1 MKRFFAVLIS
11 VVFSVISLMAQDEIL
26 VMGKVIS
33 TVEDEPLSGVQIFV
47 FKTVGAGKYEYDR
60 AKIMYEDG
68 YVPEG
73 AFREE
78 RSMTDGTFEFNAQP
92 GGALLFYQFP
102 FKPEFVKIG
111 GKNKIPTVKIEATT
125 VLDEAT
131 LTEEG
136 KKKTKKGKP
145 VAHGNSFKIREYYY
159 FDDSKMGNVKGLGK
173 EIARMVTQVYVVN
186 SDGSDT
192 LQFFPPRVYDG
203 EHFHQT
209 QYHWNKDYLYDVAET
224 SHKLQSKLDTV
235 ELRAEFALDDP
246 TALYYCKAN
255 VWIEDYLNVYYKDSV
270 TIFNTGRVS
279 RPFQFLEYSF
289 DQNQVDPQKYYKAP
303 KRENVSVP
311 KNMKLQFLIGKA
323 ELDKSDAATM
333 ASLDSLKEELIA
345 ICEDPA
351 STLTELHFQ
360 GFSSP
365 DGQYAKNKDLSERR
379 TQTVFNEVWSA
390 VPRNWRDRVFKTAK
404 GEVASWSDVADLL
417 EADSLKT
424 EAAAVREVV
433 SSSDNMDVQGA
444 KMKRLPFYEKKVK
457 PVLPELRSVKCNH
470 MAQVYRFLTEEEILH
485 KYNTDEAYR
494 KGTKHLTLNE
504 YWNLFNLVKD
514 EKELEDLYKR
524 GIIAAIRAEGKKNPW
539 ALPANHLAVTYL
551 KRKQVD
557 TTLLAPFINEKW
569 GVNFTLTEMSGDKKL
584 INDDAIVANQV
595 QMFMLAK
602 NYERAEE
609 LSSIIENEHPMLR
622 AIVRCLGGYIDY
634 SDPKEQATVELIKKS
649 SVRNEVIVNFYL
661 AQFDSTT
668 VKALQRLPQEQALTD
683 YLKAQRFCLQYDNEI
698 MAMNTA
704 SFDRSEDPSFSHP
717 KDEIIPA
724 ATPEEIKAVKDEI
737 QVLKEDIDLYRSMGL
752 SEDVAKLEKE
762 LETKST
768 TLASMEKGEI
778 SVIPY
783 ECNVYEAAYAYLKR
797 CFERDGKFVKT
808 AQADYDIAEDLL
820 NDVLGI
826 KKEKKKL

>member
-1 MKRFFAVLIS
+1 MKRIFAVLIALLVS
-11 VVFSVISLMAQDEIL
+11 VMSLMAQDEIL

-68 YVPEG
+68 YAPEG

-78 RSMTDGTFEFNAQP
+78 RSMMDGTFEFNAQP

-102 FKPEFVKIG
+102 FKPVFVKIA

-145 VAHGNSFKIREYYY
+145 VALGNAFKIHEYYY
-159 FDDSKMGNVKGLGK
+159 FDDSKTGNVEGLGK
-173 EIARMVTQVYVVN
+173 EIARMVTQVYVVS
-186 SDGSDT
+186 SDGKDT
-192 LQFFPPRVYDG
+192 LKYFPPRVYDG
-203 EHFHQT
+203 EHFHKT
-209 QYHWNKDYLYDVAET
+209 QYHWNNDYLYKIAET
-224 SHKLQSKLDTV
+224 SPKLYHKLDTV
-235 ELRAEFALDDP
+235 ELRADFELEDP

-279 RPFQFLEYSF
+279 RPFQFLDYSF
-289 DQNQVDPQKYYKAP
+289 DQNEVDPQRYYKAP

-311 KNMKLQFLIGKA
+311 KNMKLQFLVGKA
-323 ELDKSDAATM
+323 ELDRSDAATM
-333 ASLDSLKEELIA
+333 ASLDSLKAELIE
-345 ICEDPA
+345 ICNDPA

-365 DGQYAKNKDLSERR
+365 DGNYAKNKDLSERR
-379 TQTVFNEVWSA
+379 TQTVFNEVWS
-390 VPRNWRDRVFKTAK
+390 VIPRNWRDRVFKTAK
-404 GEVASWSDVADLL
+404 GEVASWSDVADIL
-417 EADSLKT
+417 EADSLKK
-424 EAAAVREVV
+424 EAAAVRDIVA
-433 SSSDNMDVQGA
+433 SSKDMDVQGG
-444 KMKRLPFYEKKVK
+444 KMKGLPFYDKKIR

-494 KGTKHLTLNE
+494 NGTKHLTLNE
-504 YWNLFNLVKD
+504 YWNLFNLIKD
-514 EKELEDLYKR
+514 EKELEALYKR
-524 GIIAAIRAEGKKNPW
+524 GIIAAIRSEGKRNPW
-539 ALPANHLAVTYL
+539 ALPANHLAVMYL

-569 GVNFTLTEMSGDKKL
+569 GVNFTMTEMSGDKRF

-595 QMFMLAK
+595 QMFMLTK
-602 NYERAEE
+602 NYSRAEE

-634 SDPKEQATVELIKKS
+634 EDPKEATTIELIKKS
-649 SVRNEVIVNFYL
+649 SPRNEVIVNLYM
-661 AQFDSTT
+661 AKFDSTT
-668 VKALQRLPQEQALTD
+668 VQALQRLPQEQALTD
-683 YLKAQRFCLQYDNEI
+683 YLKAQRLCLQYDNEI
-698 MAMNTA
+698 MAMNATT
-704 SFDRSEDPSFSHP
+704 FDRAEDPSFSHP

-724 ATPEEIKAVKDEI
+724 ATPEDIKVVKDAL
-737 QVLKEDIDLYRSMGL
+737 QVLKEDIELYKSMGL
-752 SEDVAKLEKE
+752 TEDVAKLEKE
-762 LETKST
+762 YETQSA
-768 TLASMEKGEI
+768 TLATMEKGEI
-778 SVIPY
+778 SIIPY
-783 ECNVYEAAYAYLKR
+783 ECSVYEAAYVYLKR

-808 AQADYDIAEDLL
+808 AQADYDIAEDIL

-826 KKEKKKL
+826 KKEKKKS

>member
-1 MKRFFAVLIS
+1 MLCVLS
-11 VVFSVISLMAQDEIL
+11 VLSVKAQDEIL

-60 AKIMYEDG
+60 AMQMYEGG

-73 AFREE
+73 AMREE

-92 GGALLFYQFP
+92 GGALIFYQFP
-102 FKPEFVKIG
+102 FKPVFVKI
-111 GKNKIPTVKIEATT
+111 NNRMKIPTVKIEATT

-145 VAHGNSFKIREYYY
+145 VAHGNSFKIHEYYY
-159 FDDSKMGNVKGLGK
+159 FDAEKSGHIPGHVKGLGK

-192 LQFFPPRVYDG
+192 LMFFPPKVYDG
-203 EHFHQT
+203 EHFHKT
-209 QYHWNKDYLYDVAET
+209 QYHWRNDYLYQIAET
-224 SHKLQSKLDTV
+224 SPQLFSKLDTV
-235 ELRAEFALDDP
+235 EFRADFELEDP
-246 TALYYCKAN
+246 TALYFCKAN
-255 VWIEDYLNVYYKDSV
+255 VWIEDYHNVYYKDTV

-279 RPFQFLEYSF
+279 RPFQFLDYSF
-289 DQNQVDPQKYYKAP
+289 DQNEVDPQKYYKAP
-303 KRENVSVP
+303 RRENVSVP
-311 KNMKLQFLIGKA
+311 KNMKLQFLVGKA

-333 ASLDSLKEELIA
+333 ASLDSLKQELID

-365 DGQYAKNKDLSERR
+365 DGNYAKNKDLSERR
-379 TQTVFNEVWSA
+379 TQTVFNEVWS
-390 VPRNWRDRVFKTAK
+390 VIPRNWRDRVFKTAK

-417 EADSLKT
+417 EADSLKK
-424 EAAAVREVV
+424 EASAVREVV
-433 SSSDNMDVQGA
+433 ASSKDMDVQGA
-444 KMKRLPFYEKKVK
+444 KMKRLPFYDKKIR

-470 MAQVYRFLTEEEILH
+470 MAQVYRFLTKEEILE

-504 YWNLFNLVKD
+504 YWNLFDLVKD
-514 EKELEDLYKR
+514 PAELEGLYNR
-524 GIIAAIRAEGKKNPW
+524 ARIAAIRSEGRKNPW
-539 ALPANHLAVTYL
+539 ALPANHLAVMYL

-569 GVNFTLTEMSGDKKL
+569 NANFTFTEMSGDKKL

-602 NYERAEE
+602 NYSRAEE

-634 SDPKEQATVELIKKS
+634 EDPKEAETIELIKKS
-649 SVRNEVIVNFYL
+649 SPRNEVIVNLYM
-661 AQFDSTT
+661 AKYDSTT
-668 VKALQRLPQEQALTD
+668 VQALQKLPQEEALTD
-683 YLKAQRFCLQYDNEI
+683 YLKAQRLCLQYEDL
-698 MAMNTA
+698 MTMNATQ
-704 SFDRSEDPSFSHP
+704 FDRKEDPSFSHP

-724 ATPEEIKAVKDEI
+724 ATPEDIKVVKDAI
-737 QVLKEDIDLYRSMGL
+737 QVLKDDIQLYKDMGL
-752 SEDVAKLEKE
+752 TDEVAKMEKE
-762 LETKST
+762 LETQSA
-768 TLASMEKGEI
+768 TLATMEKGEI
-778 SVIPY
+778 SIIPY
-783 ECNVYEAAYAYLKR
+783 ECTVYEAAYQYLQR
-797 CFERDGKFVKT
+797 CFERDKKYIRT
-808 AQADYDIAEDLL
+808 AQADYDITEDLL

-826 KKEKKKL
+826 KKEKKK